1 MSDKDIDSE
10 FDALMKDIRE
20 NMSSDEIDM
29 MFQKIDELEDQYHGV
44 DPSKSW
50 ETISAGIRKKQERNE
65 KRSFFGAIAEWMI
78 GEVAIPRGGVAVAS
92 LLVMSV
98 AVGLLTMNTGLQ
110 NQNANSILTEDL
122 VLRSVERDSNDE
134 KKTLIRH
141 NEEKILSTIKTL
153 VYVSDVQ
160 ATLNKVLSIADTKD
174 IELKLS
180 NQKNDWKLEILNSAK
195 TEEILNLLDIKPGN
209 VDQYLIIIKSVPGA
223 Q

>member
-29 MFQKIDELEDQYHGV
+29 MFQKIDELEDQYHGF

-50 ETISAGIRKKQERNE
+50 ETISAGIRKKQERAE
-65 KRSFFGAIAEWMI
+65 KRSFFGAIAEWMV
-78 GEVAIPRGGVAVAS
+78 GEVAIPRGGVAIAS

-110 NQNANSILTEDL
+110 NQNANSILTEDF
-122 VLRSVERDSNDE
+122 VLRGVESDSNDG
-134 KKTLIRH
+134 KKT
-141 NEEKILSTIKTL
+141 LSTIKTL

-180 NQKNDWKLEILNSAK
+180 NQKNDWKLEIPNSAK

-209 VDQYLIIIKSVPGA
+209 VNQYLIIIKSVPGA

>member
-10 FDALMKDIRE
+10 FDALMKDIKE
-20 NMSSDEIDM
+20 NMSSEEIDM
-29 MFQKIDELEDQYHGV
+29 MFQKIDELEDQYHGI

-78 GEVAIPRGGVAVAS
+78 GEVAIPRGGVAIAS

-110 NQNANSILTEDL
+110 NQNANSILTEDV
-122 VLRSVERDSNDE
+122 VLRSIESDSNDG
-134 KKTLIRH
+134 KQT
-141 NEEKILSTIKTL
+141 LSTIKTL

-160 ATLNKVLSIADTKD
+160 ATLNKVLSISDAKD

-180 NQKNDWKLEILNSAK
+180 NQNNDWKLEIPNSAK

-209 VDQYLIIIKSVPGA
+209 VDQYLIILKSVPGA

>member
-1 MSDKDIDSE
+1 MSDKDIESE
-10 FDALMKDIRE
+10 FDALMKGIKE
-20 NMSSDEIDM
+20 TMSSDEIDM

-78 GEVAIPRGGVAVAS
+78 GEVAIPRGGVAIAS

-110 NQNANSILTEDL
+110 NQNANSILTEDF
-122 VLRSVERDSNDE
+122 VLRGVESDSNDG
-134 KKTLIRH
+134 KKT
-141 NEEKILSTIKTL
+141 LSTIKTL

-180 NQKNDWKLEILNSAK
+180 NQKNDWKLEIPNSAK

-209 VDQYLIIIKSVPGA
+209 VNQYLIIIKSVPGA

>member
-1 MSDKDIDSE
+1 MSDKDIESE
-10 FDALMKDIRE
+10 FDALMKGIKE
-20 NMSSDEIDM
+20 TMSSDEIDM

-78 GEVAIPRGGVAVAS
+78 GEVAIPRGGVAIAS

-110 NQNANSILTEDL
+110 NQNANSILTEDF
-122 VLRSVERDSNDE
+122 VLRGVESDSNDG
-134 KKTLIRH
+134 KKT
-141 NEEKILSTIKTL
+141 LSTIKTL

-180 NQKNDWKLEILNSAK
+180 NQKNDWKLEIPNSAK

>member
-10 FDALMKDIRE
+10 FDALMKGIKE

-29 MFQKIDELEDQYHGV
+29 MFQKIDELEDQYHGI

-110 NQNANSILTEDL
+110 NQNANSILTEDF
-122 VLRSVERDSNDE
+122 VLRSIESDSNDG
-134 KKTLIRH
+134 KKT
-141 NEEKILSTIKTL
+141 LSTIKTL

-160 ATLNKVLSIADTKD
+160 ATLNKVLSISDAKD

-180 NQKNDWKLEILNSAK
+180 NQNNDWELEIPNSVK

>member
-10 FDALMKDIRE
+10 FDAVMKGIKE

-29 MFQKIDELEDQYHGV
+29 MFQKIDELEDQYHGI
-44 DPSKSW
+44 DPDKSW

-78 GEVAIPRGGVAVAS
+78 GEVAIPRGGVAIAS

-110 NQNANSILTEDL
+110 NQNANSILTEDF
-122 VLRSVERDSNDE
+122 VLRSIESDSNDG
-134 KKTLIRH
+134 KKT
-141 NEEKILSTIKTL
+141 LSTIKTL

-160 ATLNKVLSIADTKD
+160 ATLNKVLSISDAKD

-180 NQKNDWKLEILNSAK
+180 NQNNDWALEIPNSAK

>member
-29 MFQKIDELEDQYHGV
+29 MFQKIDELEDQYHGI
-44 DPSKSW
+44 DPDKSW

-78 GEVAIPRGGVAVAS
+78 GEVAIPRGGVAIAS

-110 NQNANSILTEDL
+110 NQNANSILTEDF
-122 VLRSVERDSNDE
+122 VLRSVESDSNDG
-134 KKTLIRH
+134 KKT
-141 NEEKILSTIKTL
+141 LSTIKTL

-180 NQKNDWKLEILNSAK
+180 NQKNDWKLEIPNSAK

-209 VDQYLIIIKSVPGA
+209 VNQYLIIIKSVPGA

>member
-10 FDALMKDIRE
+10 FDALMKGIKE
-20 NMSSDEIDM
+20 TMSSDEIDM
-29 MFQKIDELEDQYHGV
+29 MFQKIDELEDQYHGI
-44 DPSKSW
+44 DPDKSW

-78 GEVAIPRGGVAVAS
+78 GEVAIPRGGVAIAS

-110 NQNANSILTEDL
+110 NQNANSILTEDF
-122 VLRSVERDSNDE
+122 VLRSVESDSNDG
-134 KKTLIRH
+134 KKT
-141 NEEKILSTIKTL
+141 LSTIKTL

-160 ATLNKVLSIADTKD
+160 ATLNKVLSISDAKD

-180 NQKNDWKLEILNSAK
+180 NQNNDWALEIPNSAK
-195 TEEILNLLDIKPGN
+195 TEEILNLLGIKPGN
-209 VDQYLIIIKSVPGA
+209 VDQYSIIIKSVPGA

>member
-29 MFQKIDELEDQYHGV
+29 MFQKIDELEDQYHGI
-44 DPSKSW
+44 DPDKSW

-78 GEVAIPRGGVAVAS
+78 GEVAIPRGGVAIAS

-110 NQNANSILTEDL
+110 NQNANSILTEDF
-122 VLRSVERDSNDE
+122 VLRSVESDSNDG
-134 KKTLIRH
+134 KKT
-141 NEEKILSTIKTL
+141 LSTIKTL